1 MLFERKHY
9 LNLLQNADGNG
20 MMSAC
25 ITASLLRVSTT
36 FCWANKIFRNKMNVL
51 RSHLTEE
58 KFFTCKIK

>member
-25 ITASLLRVSTT
+25 VTASLSRVFTT
-36 FCWANKIFRNKMNVL
+36 FSWANKIFENKINV
-51 RSHLTEE
+51 S
-58 KFFTCKIK
+58 